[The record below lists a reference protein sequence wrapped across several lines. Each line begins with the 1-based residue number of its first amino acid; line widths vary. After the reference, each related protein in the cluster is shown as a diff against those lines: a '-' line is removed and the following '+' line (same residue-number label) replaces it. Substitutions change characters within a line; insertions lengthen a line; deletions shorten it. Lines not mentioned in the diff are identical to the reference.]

1 MRGACGREQG
11 RTLAAPPGAG
21 GGPHKEGGSGR
32 ATVWGARA
40 GLRRR
45 PRPLR
50 AHTSNLLLV
59 TPFTSLLMGPAGA
72 ARAGR
77 CGVWSAK
84 TGARAGPGVPGAGGG
99 GGKAPLALPTR
110 RRDCSSAAGASTTA
124 RGVRGRDDCQ
134 SLARSSPKPQLQPK
148 TKTLPTCQQR
158 RSSLDRA
165 ARASERRG
173 RGGALRGG
181 GASPPLPH
189 PAHPRTVSPRVA
201 RTWDDGARAHRD
213 KERQGSAQVRAR
225 LRMCVCVYGARCAVG
240 RARVRACSRTGEKS
254 GAGTDITGSPP
265 ALRGLPGTYRPT
277 RNLSF
282 QPRVPSPDLVTSPA
296 A

>member
-1 MRGACGREQG
+1 MLSLRGGRRLAKGWAKNGKLGVMGEGGFRAPRLIPARARGWKGQQANLPEGEASRCAGLAGREQG
-11 RTLAAPPGAG
+11 RTPAAPLRAG
-21 GGPHKEGGSGR
+21 GGPHKGGGSGR
-32 ATVWGARA
+32 ATVWGART

-59 TPFTSLLMGPAGA
+59 TPFTSLLMRPAGA

-77 CGVWSAK
+77 CGVRSAK

-99 GGKAPLALPTR
+99 GGKARFARPTR
-110 RRDCSSAAGASTTA
+110 RRHRSSPAGASTTA

-134 SLARSSPKPQLQPK
+134 SLARSSSKPQLQPK

-158 RSSLDRA
+158 RSSLGRA

-189 PAHPRTVSPRVA
+189 PAQPRTVSPRA
-201 RTWDDGARAHRD
+201 AGTWGDRARAH
-213 KERQGSAQVRAR
+213 
-225 LRMCVCVYGARCAVG
+225 
-240 RARVRACSRTGEKS
+240 
-254 GAGTDITGSPP
+254 
-265 ALRGLPGTYRPT
+265 
-277 RNLSF
+277 
-282 QPRVPSPDLVTSPA
+282 
-296 A
+296 

>member
-1 MRGACGREQG
+1 MLSLRGGRRLAKGWAENGKLGVMGEGGFRAPGLIPARARGWKGQQANLPEGEASRCAGLAGREQG
-11 RTLAAPPGAG
+11 RTPATAPGAG
-21 GGPHKEGGSGR
+21 GGPHKGGGSGR

-72 ARAGR
+72 ARAGH
-77 CGVWSAK
+77 CGVRSAK
-84 TGARAGPGVPGAGGG
+84 IWGQGRPRSSGSGRRRRRRGEAR
-99 GGKAPLALPTR
+99 LARPTR
-110 RRDCSSAAGASTTA
+110 RRDRSSPAGASTTA

-158 RSSLDRA
+158 RSSLGRT

-173 RGGALRGG
+173 RGGALGGGGSG

-189 PAHPRTVSPRVA
+189 TAQSWTVSPRA
-201 RTWDDGARAHRD
+201 
-213 KERQGSAQVRAR
+213 
-225 LRMCVCVYGARCAVG
+225 
-240 RARVRACSRTGEKS
+240 
-254 GAGTDITGSPP
+254 
-265 ALRGLPGTYRPT
+265 PGTWG
-277 RNLSF
+277 
-282 QPRVPSPDLVTSPA
+282 
-296 A
+296 

>member
-1 MRGACGREQG
+1 MEGAAGEPPGRRGKLVRGACGREQG

-134 SLARSSPKPQLQPK
+134 SLARSSQSLNFNPKQKHSQPA
-148 TKTLPTCQQR
+148 
-158 RSSLDRA
+158 SNA
-165 ARASERRG
+165 APHWTEPPGPRNA
-173 RGGALRGG
+173 GG
-181 GASPPLPH
+181 GEERSA
-189 PAHPRTVSPRVA
+189 AV
-201 RTWDDGARAHRD
+201 ARAHP
-213 KERQGSAQVRAR
+213 S
-225 LRMCVCVYGARCAVG
+225 
-240 RARVRACSRTGEKS
+240 
-254 GAGTDITGSPP
+254 
-265 ALRGLPGTYRPT
+265 PT
-277 RNLSF
+277 RRI
-282 QPRVPSPDLVTSPA
+282 PGP
-296 A
+296 